1 MGRRAPAQAISVAS
15 PLPGRL
21 IPLSEVPDPVFA
33 KGLVGGGAAVIPDDD
48 AGVVTAVAPL
58 DGKVVKVM
66 PHAYI
71 VQHASGPAVLV
82 HVGIDTVG
90 LKGEGFTVIAQK
102 GDQVRAGDP
111 MITVDVDPGPLEGP
125 QHVQSRGDPGQRGG
139 RHRSSG
145 LAAGAWK
152 QARTCSTFPENR
164 SHGYGRG
171 TETRLGQKATPGPG
185 VQHVAARR
193 CPAG

>member
-1 MGRRAPAQAISVAS
+1 MSSPDVSSPEAGTPDVTGAGMATEAPAQAIGVAS

-66 PHAYI
+66 PHAFI

-90 LKGEGFTVIAQK
+90 LKGEGFTVIAHK
-102 GDQVRAGDP
+102 GDLVRAGDP
-111 MITVDVDPGPLEGP
+111 MITVDVSLVRSKELSMCSPVVILDSAADAIEAPA
-125 QHVQSRGDPGQRGG
+125 SGG
-139 RHRSSG
+139 RVE
-145 LAAGAWK
+145 AGAHL
-152 QARTCSTFPENR
+152 FD
-164 SHGYGRG
+164 
-171 TETRLGQKATPGPG
+171 LPGK
-185 VQHVAARR
+185 
-193 CPAG
+193 

>member
-1 MGRRAPAQAISVAS
+1 MAPEVGTAAPAGAAPAGAISVAS

-33 KGLVGGGAAVIPDDD
+33 KGLVGGGAAVVPDDD
-48 AGVVTAVAPL
+48 AGVITAVAPL
-58 DGKVVKVM
+58 DGKVIKVM

-90 LKGEGFTVIAQK
+90 LKGEGFSVLAQK

-111 MITVDVDPGPLEGP
+111 MITVDVTL
-125 QHVQSRGDPGQRGG
+125 VRSRNLSMCSPVVVLDTAADAIEAPAAGG
-139 RHRSSG
+139 RVE
-145 LAAGAWK
+145 AGAHL
-152 QARTCSTFPENR
+152 FD
-164 SHGYGRG
+164 
-171 TETRLGQKATPGPG
+171 LPGK
-185 VQHVAARR
+185 
-193 CPAG
+193 

>member
-1 MGRRAPAQAISVAS
+1 M
-15 PLPGRL
+15 
-21 IPLSEVPDPVFA
+21 PDPVFA

-111 MITVDVDPGPLEGP
+111 MITVDVTL
-125 QHVQSRGDPGQRGG
+125 VRSRNLSMCSPVVVLDTAADTIAAPAAGG
-139 RHRSSG
+139 RVE
-145 LAAGAWK
+145 AGAHL
-152 QARTCSTFPENR
+152 FD
-164 SHGYGRG
+164 
-171 TETRLGQKATPGPG
+171 LPGK
-185 VQHVAARR
+185 
-193 CPAG
+193 

>member
-1 MGRRAPAQAISVAS
+1 VSRPDVTAPDLSTEAPAQVISVAS

-58 DGKVVKVM
+58 DGRVVKVM

-71 VQHASGPAVLV
+71 IQHPSGTAVLV
-82 HVGIDTVG
+82 HVGIDTVR

-102 GDQVRAGDP
+102 GDQVRTGDP
-111 MITVDVDPGPLEGP
+111 MITVDVTLVRSKDLSMCSPVVILDSAADAIEAPA
-125 QHVQSRGDPGQRGG
+125 SGG
-139 RHRSSG
+139 RVE
-145 LAAGAWK
+145 AGA
-152 QARTCSTFPENR
+152 
-164 SHGYGRG
+164 
-171 TETRLGQKATPGPG
+171 RLFDLPGK
-185 VQHVAARR
+185 
-193 CPAG
+193 

>member
-1 MGRRAPAQAISVAS
+1 MSRSDLTAPELSTETTAQIISVAS

-48 AGVVTAVAPL
+48 AGVITAVAPL

-82 HVGIDTVG
+82 HVGIDTVR

-111 MITVDVDPGPLEGP
+111 MITVDVTLVRSKDLSMCSPVVILDSAADAIEAPA
-125 QHVQSRGDPGQRGG
+125 SGG
-139 RHRSSG
+139 RVE
-145 LAAGAWK
+145 AGA
-152 QARTCSTFPENR
+152 
-164 SHGYGRG
+164 
-171 TETRLGQKATPGPG
+171 RLFDLPGK
-185 VQHVAARR
+185 
-193 CPAG
+193 

>member
-1 MGRRAPAQAISVAS
+1 MSSPVVSSPEAGTPDVTGAGMATEAPAQAIGVAS

-66 PHAYI
+66 PHAFI

-90 LKGEGFTVIAQK
+90 LKGEGFTVIAHK
-102 GDQVRAGDP
+102 GDLVRAGDP
-111 MITVDVDPGPLEGP
+111 MITVDVSLVRSKELSMCSPVVILDSAADAIEAPA
-125 QHVQSRGDPGQRGG
+125 SGG
-139 RHRSSG
+139 RVE
-145 LAAGAWK
+145 AGAHL
-152 QARTCSTFPENR
+152 FD
-164 SHGYGRG
+164 
-171 TETRLGQKATPGPG
+171 LPGK
-185 VQHVAARR
+185 
-193 CPAG
+193 

>member
-1 MGRRAPAQAISVAS
+1 MSSPDVSTPETITAAPAPAIAVAS

-21 IPLSEVPDPVFA
+21 IPLGEVPDPVFA

-66 PHAYI
+66 PHAFI

-102 GDQVRAGDP
+102 GDHVRAGDP
-111 MITVDVDPGPLEGP
+111 MITVDVGLVRSKDLSMCSPVVVLDSAADAIKAPA
-125 QHVQSRGDPGQRGG
+125 SGG
-139 RHRSSG
+139 RVE
-145 LAAGAWK
+145 AGAHL
-152 QARTCSTFPENR
+152 FD
-164 SHGYGRG
+164 
-171 TETRLGQKATPGPG
+171 LPGE
-185 VQHVAARR
+185 
-193 CPAG
+193 

>member
-1 MGRRAPAQAISVAS
+1 MSTANVGTPDVSTPDVGTPDVSTAAPAPAPAISVAS

-33 KGLVGGGAAVIPDDD
+33 KGLVGGGAAVVPDDD
-48 AGVVTAVAPL
+48 AGVLTAVAPL
-58 DGKVVKVM
+58 DGRVIKVM

-90 LKGEGFTVIAQK
+90 LKGEGFTVLAQK

-111 MITVDVDPGPLEGP
+111 MISVDVTLIRSKDLSMCSPVVILDSAADAVEPP
-125 QHVQSRGDPGQRGG
+125 SSGG
-139 RHRSSG
+139 RVE
-145 LAAGAWK
+145 AGAHL
-152 QARTCSTFPENR
+152 FN
-164 SHGYGRG
+164 
-171 TETRLGQKATPGPG
+171 LPGKRPG
-185 VQHVAARR
+185 K
-193 CPAG
+193 

>member
-1 MGRRAPAQAISVAS
+1 MSTPDVSAPDVRTPDVNPAAPAVAISVAS

-21 IPLSEVPDPVFA
+21 IPLGEVPDPVFA

-48 AGVVTAVAPL
+48 AGVLTAVAPL
-58 DGKVVKVM
+58 DGKVIKVM

-90 LKGEGFTVIAQK
+90 LKGEGFSVLAQK

-111 MITVDVDPGPLEGP
+111 MISVDVTFVRSKNLSMCSPVVILDSAPDAIKPPESGARVEAGGHLFNL
-125 QHVQSRGDPGQRGG
+125 PGQ
-139 RHRSSG
+139 
-145 LAAGAWK
+145 
-152 QARTCSTFPENR
+152 
-164 SHGYGRG
+164 
-171 TETRLGQKATPGPG
+171 
-185 VQHVAARR
+185 
-193 CPAG
+193 

>member
-1 MGRRAPAQAISVAS
+1 MSTAEVRSPDVSTPETATELGSEAPAQAIGVAS

-21 IPLSEVPDPVFA
+21 IPLGEVPDPVFA

-111 MITVDVDPGPLEGP
+111 MITVDVTLVRSRNLSMCSPVVVLDTAADAIEAPLA
-125 QHVQSRGDPGQRGG
+125 GG
-139 RHRSSG
+139 RVE
-145 LAAGAWK
+145 AGAHL
-152 QARTCSTFPENR
+152 FD
-164 SHGYGRG
+164 
-171 TETRLGQKATPGPG
+171 LPGK
-185 VQHVAARR
+185 
-193 CPAG
+193 

>member
-1 MGRRAPAQAISVAS
+1 MSAVAPTDALSVVS

-48 AGVVTAVAPL
+48 AGVLTAVAPL
-58 DGKVVKVM
+58 DGRVVKVM

-111 MITVDVDPGPLEGP
+111 MISVDVTLVRSKNLSMCSPVVVLDTKPEAVESPA
-125 QHVQSRGDPGQRGG
+125 SGG
-139 RHRSSG
+139 RVE
-145 LAAGAWK
+145 AGGHLFN
-152 QARTCSTFPENR
+152 FP
-164 SHGYGRG
+164 G
-171 TETRLGQKATPGPG
+171 K
-185 VQHVAARR
+185 
-193 CPAG
+193 

>member
-1 MGRRAPAQAISVAS
+1 MSTAEVRSPDVSTPGLGTETPVQAISVAS

-33 KGLVGGGAAVIPDDD
+33 KGLVGGGAAVVPDDD
-48 AGVVTAVAPL
+48 AGVITAVAPL

-111 MITVDVDPGPLEGP
+111 MITVDVAL
-125 QHVQSRGDPGQRGG
+125 VRSRNLSMCSPVVVLDTAADAIEAPPAGG
-139 RHRSSG
+139 RVE
-145 LAAGAWK
+145 AGAHL
-152 QARTCSTFPENR
+152 FD
-164 SHGYGRG
+164 
-171 TETRLGQKATPGPG
+171 LPGK
-185 VQHVAARR
+185 
-193 CPAG
+193 

>member
-1 MGRRAPAQAISVAS
+1 MSSPVVSSPEAGTPDVTGAGMAPEAPAQAIGVAS

-66 PHAYI
+66 PHAFI

-90 LKGEGFTVIAQK
+90 LKGEGFTVIAHK
-102 GDQVRAGDP
+102 GDLVRAGDP
-111 MITVDVDPGPLEGP
+111 MITVDVSLVRSKELSMCSPVVILDSAADAIEAPA
-125 QHVQSRGDPGQRGG
+125 SGG
-139 RHRSSG
+139 RVE
-145 LAAGAWK
+145 AGAHL
-152 QARTCSTFPENR
+152 FD
-164 SHGYGRG
+164 
-171 TETRLGQKATPGPG
+171 LPGK
-185 VQHVAARR
+185 
-193 CPAG
+193 

>member
-1 MGRRAPAQAISVAS
+1 MSSPEVSTSEATGAALFAPGPGSEAPAPAISVAS

-21 IPLSEVPDPVFA
+21 IPLGEVPDPVFA
-33 KGLVGGGAAVIPDDD
+33 KGLLGGGAAVIPDDD

-66 PHAYI
+66 PHAFI

-111 MITVDVDPGPLEGP
+111 MITVDVTLVRSKDLSMCSPVVVLDSAADAIEAPA
-125 QHVQSRGDPGQRGG
+125 SG
-139 RHRSSG
+139 RRVE
-145 LAAGAWK
+145 AGAHL
-152 QARTCSTFPENR
+152 FD
-164 SHGYGRG
+164 
-171 TETRLGQKATPGPG
+171 LPGK
-185 VQHVAARR
+185 
-193 CPAG
+193 

>member
-1 MGRRAPAQAISVAS
+1 VSSPDVSAPDVAVPEVSAPEVSGADPATKAPASAISVAA

-111 MITVDVDPGPLEGP
+111 MITVDVSFVRSKDLSMCSPVVILDSAADAIKAPA
-125 QHVQSRGDPGQRGG
+125 SGG
-139 RHRSSG
+139 RVE
-145 LAAGAWK
+145 AGAHL
-152 QARTCSTFPENR
+152 FD
-164 SHGYGRG
+164 
-171 TETRLGQKATPGPG
+171 LPGK
-185 VQHVAARR
+185 
-193 CPAG
+193 

>member
-1 MGRRAPAQAISVAS
+1 MSSPDVSTPHVGTAAPAEAISVAS

-21 IPLSEVPDPVFA
+21 IPLNEVPDPVFA

-48 AGVVTAVAPL
+48 AGVLTAVAPL
-58 DGKVVKVM
+58 DGRVIKVM

-90 LKGEGFTVIAQK
+90 LKGEGFTVLAEK

-111 MITVDVDPGPLEGP
+111 MISVDVTLVRSKDLSMCSPVVILDSAADSIEPP
-125 QHVQSRGDPGQRGG
+125 AAGG
-139 RHRSSG
+139 RVE
-145 LAAGAWK
+145 AGGHL
-152 QARTCSTFPENR
+152 FN
-164 SHGYGRG
+164 
-171 TETRLGQKATPGPG
+171 LPGK
-185 VQHVAARR
+185 
-193 CPAG
+193 

>member
-1 MGRRAPAQAISVAS
+1 VSTSEATGASLAKEAPGLGSEAPPLAVFS

-21 IPLSEVPDPVFA
+21 IPLDEVPDPVFA

-111 MITVDVDPGPLEGP
+111 MITVDVTLVRSKDLSMCSPVVVLDSAADAVHAPA
-125 QHVQSRGDPGQRGG
+125 SGG
-139 RHRSSG
+139 RVE
-145 LAAGAWK
+145 AGAHL
-152 QARTCSTFPENR
+152 FD
-164 SHGYGRG
+164 
-171 TETRLGQKATPGPG
+171 LPGK
-185 VQHVAARR
+185 
-193 CPAG
+193 

>member
-1 MGRRAPAQAISVAS
+1 MSHSDVTAPELSTEASAQIISVAS

-33 KGLVGGGAAVIPDDD
+33 KGLVGGGAAIIPDDD
-48 AGVVTAVAPL
+48 AGVITAVAPL

-82 HVGIDTVG
+82 HVGIDTVR

-111 MITVDVDPGPLEGP
+111 MITVDVTLVRSKDLSMCSPVVILDSAADAIEAPA
-125 QHVQSRGDPGQRGG
+125 SGG
-139 RHRSSG
+139 RVE
-145 LAAGAWK
+145 AGA
-152 QARTCSTFPENR
+152 RLFDLP
-164 SHGYGRG
+164 GR
-171 TETRLGQKATPGPG
+171 
-185 VQHVAARR
+185 
-193 CPAG
+193 

>member
-1 MGRRAPAQAISVAS
+1 MSTAEVGGTAPAGAMPGGEAPAGAISVAS

-48 AGVVTAVAPL
+48 AGVLTAVAPL
-58 DGKVVKVM
+58 DGQVIKVM

-90 LKGEGFTVIAQK
+90 LKGEGFSVLARK

-111 MITVDVDPGPLEGP
+111 MISVDVTLVRSKNLSMCSPVVILDSKPDAVALPASGGRVEAGGHLFNL
-125 QHVQSRGDPGQRGG
+125 PGQ
-139 RHRSSG
+139 
-145 LAAGAWK
+145 
-152 QARTCSTFPENR
+152 
-164 SHGYGRG
+164 
-171 TETRLGQKATPGPG
+171 
-185 VQHVAARR
+185 
-193 CPAG
+193 